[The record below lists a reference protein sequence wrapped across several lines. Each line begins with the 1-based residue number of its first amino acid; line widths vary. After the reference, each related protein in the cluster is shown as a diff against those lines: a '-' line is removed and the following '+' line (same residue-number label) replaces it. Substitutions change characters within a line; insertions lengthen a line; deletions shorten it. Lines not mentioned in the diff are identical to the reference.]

1 MKRPFRVID
10 TGVREGRI
18 NIAFDQALI
27 DLHRQGVIPDTIRF
41 LQFRPSALIGRHQA
55 LSREIRTDY
64 CRANGIGLVR
74 RITGGGALYMDE
86 GQFGFELVFHRKTLE
101 IAALNDLAEAICDA
115 AARGLQNLGVNA
127 RYRPRNDIEVE
138 GRKISGTGGFF
149 DGDTIFYQ
157 GTILVDMDPQTML
170 AALNVPR
177 EKLAKRALD
186 SADRRVVTLRELL
199 GEATPGLPQIKLA
212 LLDGFMDK
220 LGIAACV
227 GEITERE
234 EALAQ
239 QVFREE
245 IGADDFVAEI
255 DDPAAETGTL
265 TASVTGRG
273 GTISAHVRLED
284 RRIREVL
291 ITGDFFVTPPRT
303 ILDFEASLRGVAV
316 DKVKASVERFFDS
329 AGIGLLS
336 AAPGDFADAINAA
349 IARSSDRSTP

>member
-1 MKRPFRVID
+1 
-10 TGVREGRI
+10 
-18 NIAFDQALI
+18 
-27 DLHRQGVIPDTIRF
+27 
-41 LQFRPSALIGRHQA
+41 
-55 LSREIRTDY
+55 
-64 CRANGIGLVR
+64 
-74 RITGGGALYMDE
+74 GGGALYMDE

-127 RYRPRNDIEVE
+127 
-138 GRKISGTGGFF
+138 
-149 DGDTIFYQ
+149 
-157 GTILVDMDPQTML
+157 
-170 AALNVPR
+170 PR

-199 GEATPGLPQIKLA
+199 GEATPSLPQIKLA

-220 LGIAACV
+220 LGIAACE

-239 QVFREE
+239 QVFQEE

-273 GTISAHVRLED
+273 G
-284 RRIREVL
+284 
-291 ITGDFFVTPPRT
+291 
-303 ILDFEASLRGVAV
+303 
-316 DKVKASVERFFDS
+316 
-329 AGIGLLS
+329 
-336 AAPGDFADAINAA
+336 
-349 IARSSDRSTP
+349 